1 MIFDEH
7 PRRGN
12 SRRLTLQSQGIVS
25 VMQDVGENN
34 YIERAC
40 TERNPAT
47 VKSLDWNVR
56 VAADKHI
63 DSLNGNVRSQV
74 LQRCTE
80 EAITTA
86 NVKNSGS
93 FRNKLSEQARQ
104 NFYSSIQNQLV

>member
-25 VMQDVGENN
+25 VMQDVGEHN

-47 VKSLDWNVR
+47 VKSLNWNVR
-56 VAADKHI
+56 VAADKYI
-63 DSLNGNVRSQV
+63 ESLNGNVASQG

-80 EAITTA
+80 KAVTTA
-86 NVKNSGS
+86 NVK
-93 FRNKLSEQARQ
+93 
-104 NFYSSIQNQLV
+104 